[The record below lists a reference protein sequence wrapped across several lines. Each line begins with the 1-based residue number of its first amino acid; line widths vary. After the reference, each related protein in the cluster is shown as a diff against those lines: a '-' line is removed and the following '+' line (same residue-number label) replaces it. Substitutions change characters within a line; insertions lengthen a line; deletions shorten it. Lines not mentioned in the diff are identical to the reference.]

1 MPLLK
6 QDIRSPM
13 QTGKTTMLLAL
24 ASGYSLQNIPGVIVA
39 RTEEAAQVFKKRH
52 ATPFDVLGP
61 NEFVR
66 DLRRTRSCSPK
77 YRVFLLDDSDLMSS
91 SEGHPATLL
100 EHHFKDTSD
109 YIVVVS
115 FYTDEQ
121 TKSPVLMSRE
131 NPNGWKLE
139 SLIEKLR
146 EEILNKSMKI
156 ASDPSFEAQS
166 VINNN
171 FQIVGLLMQIEGLQR
186 SSMLA
191 MEKLGPDQGPL
202 CLARVG
208 HSKMLERYKQEND
221 LAWDGERWVKKGQ
234 V

>member
-39 RTEEAAQVFKKRH
+39 RTEEAAQAFKKRH
-52 ATPFDVLGP
+52 AIPFDVLGP

-139 SLIEKLR
+139 SLTEKLR
-146 EEILNKSMKI
+146 EEINSKSLNI
-156 ASDPSFEAQS
+156 ASDPSVEARL
-166 VINNN
+166 VTNNN
-171 FQIVGLLMQIEGLQR
+171 FQILGLLMQIEALQR
-186 SSMLA
+186 ESMVI
-191 MEKLGPDQGPL
+191 MSQLGPDQGPTGR
-202 CLARVG
+202 ARLG
-208 HSKMLERYKQEND
+208 AK
-221 LAWDGERWVKKGQ
+221 
-234 V
+234 

>member
-39 RTEEAAQVFKKRH
+39 RTEEAARAFKKRH
-52 ATPFDVLGP
+52 AIPFDVLGP
-61 NEFVR
+61 NEFLR

-139 SLIEKLR
+139 SLTEKLR
-146 EEILNKSMKI
+146 EEINSKSLNI
-156 ASDPSFEAQS
+156 ASDPSVEARL
-166 VINNN
+166 VTNNN
-171 FQIVGLLMQIEGLQR
+171 FQILGLLMQIEALQR
-186 SSMLA
+186 ESMVI
-191 MEKLGPDQGPL
+191 MSQLGPDQGPTGR
-202 CLARVG
+202 ARLG
-208 HSKMLERYKQEND
+208 AK
-221 LAWDGERWVKKGQ
+221 
-234 V
+234 